1 MALCQCRSAILSTCY
16 YKWLEHCRDLD
27 TVKEGIGLR
36 SFGQKDP
43 LLEYKKEAFGM
54 FKELLDAI
62 NSEAIAL
69 IWKAIPEIQAD
80 PARVQQAQKEKGKV
94 EMDKAQT
101 RHDDSTNSGVRGSR
115 ENGGREDEI
124 GRASCRGR

>member
-80 PARVQQAQKEKGKV
+80 PARVQQAQKEKAKV
-94 EMDKAQT
+94 DMDKAEP
-101 RHDDSTNSGVRGSR
+101 RHDDATHMGFRGR
-115 ENGGREDEI
+115 RQHGGRADANS
-124 GRASCRGR
+124 R